1 MTAWFDEYAAGIAL
15 GDLLAVMQHQQPIR
29 QALDGFDDVFDDE
42 NADTLV
48 TDLADH
54 LDHFFDLDQIQP
66 RHDLI
71 AQENL
76 RLHRQGLCQLQPL
89 AAGTSQFI
97 RALID
102 IFAKPDEIQLSA
114 RLLAGFRQ
122 LGLSA
127 SASEQGAHRDVVQ
140 NRQAGKRPHDL
151 EGASDAQPCTTIC
164 GQRARDRPSN
174 RISPEL
180 GASVPLIRLISVVLP
195 APFGPIT
202 PRISPRCSIKLTSST
217 ATRPAKRR
225 VTC

>member
-1 MTAWFDEYAAGIAL
+1 MTAWFDEHAAGLAL

-29 QALDGFDDVFDDE
+29 QALDGFDDVLDDE
-42 NADTLV
+42 NADPLV
-48 TDLADH
+48 ADLADH
-54 LDHFFDLDQIQP
+54 LDHFFDLDQIEP
-66 RHDLI
+66 GHDLI

-102 IFAKPDEIQLSA
+102 ISAKPDEIQLSA

-127 SASEQGAHRDVVQ
+127 SAPEQGAYRDVVE

-151 EGASDAQPCTTIC
+151 ERASYAEPCTAIC
-164 GQRARDRPSN
+164 GQAGEETALRTGYRPNS
-174 RISPEL
+174 E
-180 GASVPLIRLISVVLP
+180 P
-195 APFGPIT
+195 AF
-202 PRISPRCSIKLTSST
+202 R
-217 ATRPAKRR
+217 
-225 VTC
+225 